1 MDLVPGRWR
10 LPQIRRLRL
19 LSLQGGSVFGFAVV
33 GSSPRGVK
41 ASRLQPRFRFQAVAL
56 SEELS
61 RRDEA
66 LRRVDRVESIG
77 WVRRRLFGYELRLK
91 FVVVRDSSGETRRRR
106 PSRGECDACSS
117 DGLRCIHVSG
127 IQSS

>member
-1 MDLVPGRWR
+1 MWEFELKKG
-10 LPQIRRLRL
+10 Q
-19 LSLQGGSVFGFAVV
+19 
-33 GSSPRGVK
+33 
-41 ASRLQPRFRFQAVAL
+41 FQAVAL

-66 LRRVDRVESIG
+66 LRRVDRVGSIG

-91 FVVVRDSSGETRRRR
+91 FVVVRDSGGETRWRR
-106 PSRGECDACSS
+106 PRRGGCDACSS

-127 IQSS
+127 VQSP

>member
-1 MDLVPGRWR
+1 MEASTDPSSPAFVTARWKR
-10 LPQIRRLRL
+10 LWLRRRRLK
-19 LSLQGGSVFGFAVV
+19 
-33 GSSPRGVK
+33 SPG
-41 ASRLQPRFRFQAVAL
+41 FQAVAL